1 MASAQSERPQSI
13 SDSGVLIVGGTSG
26 IGRAAA
32 RAFIAAGAPRLV
44 LVGRDRMRG
53 AAVRDDLGALSECD
67 VHFVAADL
75 RDVDGA
81 LRVAT
86 EAQRHLHRI
95 DVLINAAAGTH
106 LPTLL
111 HDNPIETLSEI
122 LTDMALPPLLMTR
135 AVLPLMRAQS
145 SGCIINVA
153 SDAAKVP
160 TPGESIIGAA
170 MAAIVV
176 FSRTVAMEAKRAGVR
191 VNVLTPSLVEGTGTA
206 ERLRCG
212 DLRGTRADLCTVV
225 PARVSTGAGL
235 HNLGLSPGDR
245 VATLGP
251 NNFHTAEQI
260 AGLALGGFNKPR
272 PLPF

>member
-1 MASAQSERPQSI
+1 MASAQSERPQAI

-32 RAFIAAGAPRLV
+32 RAFIAEGAPRLV
-44 LVGRDRMRG
+44 LVGRDSERA
-53 AAVRDDLGALSECD
+53 AAVRDELRAQSECE
-67 VHFVAADL
+67 VHFVAADVT
-75 RDVDGA
+75 DVEGA
-81 LRVAT
+81 LLVAK
-86 EAQRHLHRI
+86 EAQRHLQRV

-111 HDNPIETLSEI
+111 HDSPVQTLPGI
-122 LTDMALPPLLMTR
+122 LTDIALPPLLMTR

-176 FSRTVAMEAKRAGVR
+176 FSRTVAMEAKRDGVR

-206 ERLRCG
+206 ERLFADEFSARLFG
-212 DLRGTRADLCTVV
+212 KARAL
-225 PARVSTGAGL
+225 AHLGVSTPDDQAALMVYLAGP
-235 HNLGLSPGDR
+235 HGVRITGQAISVN
-245 VATLGP
+245 
-251 NNFHTAEQI
+251 
-260 AGLALGGFNKPR
+260 GGISSA
-272 PLPF
+272 